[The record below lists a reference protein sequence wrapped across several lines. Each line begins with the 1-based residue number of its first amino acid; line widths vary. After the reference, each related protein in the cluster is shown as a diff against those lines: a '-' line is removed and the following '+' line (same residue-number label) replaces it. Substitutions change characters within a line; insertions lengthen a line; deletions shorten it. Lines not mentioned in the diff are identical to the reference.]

1 MAENEA
7 NVISHLLNV
16 EAQASDLVKEAQ
28 DEANK
33 RLSSVRAKA
42 DAEFKEKFDK
52 IVAGLEKTYSD
63 KISTIDENHKKNL
76 EEYKSSVENSEQDK
90 DNFNVF
96 LKKLLVEQ

>member
-52 IVAGLEKTYSD
+52 IVAGLEKTYND

>member
-33 RLSSVRAKA
+33 RLSSVHAKA
-42 DAEFKEKFDK
+42 DSEFKEKFDK
-52 IVAGLEKTYSD
+52 IVAELEENYSG
-63 KISTIDENHKKNL
+63 KISAVDEAHKKIL
-76 EEYKSSVENSEQDK
+76 EEYKASVENAEQNK
-90 DNFNVF
+90 NEFNVF
-96 LKKLLVEQ
+96 LKKILLGQ

>member
-33 RLSSVRAKA
+33 RISSVRAKA
-42 DAEFKEKFDK
+42 NAEFKEEFDK
-52 IVAGLEKTYSD
+52 IVVEHEKKYND
-63 KISTIDENHKKNL
+63 KISSVNENHKKTL
-76 EEYKSSVENSEQDK
+76 EEYKSSVEHAEQDK
-90 DNFNVF
+90 DNFDVF
-96 LKKLLVEQ
+96 LRKVLFEL

>member
-33 RLSSVRAKA
+33 RLSSVHAKA

-52 IVAGLEKTYSD
+52 IVSELEKSYND
-63 KISTIDENHKKNL
+63 RISAIDEKHKEAL
-76 EEYKSSVENSEQDK
+76 EEYKSSVENAEQNKAD
-90 DNFNVF
+90 FNAF
-96 LKKLLVEQ
+96 LKKVLIEQ

>member
-33 RLSSVRAKA
+33 RLSSVHAKA

-52 IVAGLEKTYSD
+52 IVSELEKNYND
-63 KISTIDENHKKNL
+63 RISAIDEKHKEAL
-76 EEYKSSVENSEQDK
+76 EEYKSSVENAEQNK
-90 DNFNVF
+90 DNFNAF
-96 LKKLLVEQ
+96 LKKVLIEQ

>member
-33 RLSSVRAKA
+33 RLSSVHAKA

-52 IVAGLEKTYSD
+52 IVSELEKSYND
-63 KISTIDENHKKNL
+63 RISAIDEKHKEAL
-76 EEYKSSVENSEQDK
+76 EEYKSSVENAEQNK
-90 DNFNVF
+90 DNFNAF
-96 LKKLLVEQ
+96 LKKVLIEQ

>member
-33 RLSSVRAKA
+33 RLSSVHAKA
-42 DAEFKEKFDK
+42 DAEFKGKFDK
-52 IVAGLEKTYSD
+52 IVSELEKSYND
-63 KISTIDENHKKNL
+63 RISAIDEKHKEAL
-76 EEYKSSVENSEQDK
+76 EEYKSSVENAEQNK
-90 DNFNVF
+90 DNFNAF
-96 LKKLLVEQ
+96 LKKVLIEQ

>member
-16 EAQASDLVKEAQ
+16 EAQASDLVKDAQ

-52 IVAGLEKTYSD
+52 IVAGLEKNYNE
-63 KISTIDENHKKNL
+63 KISAIDENHKKNL
-76 EEYKSSVENSEQDK
+76 EEYKSSVENSEQNK

>member
-33 RLSSVRAKA
+33 RLSSVHAKA
-42 DAEFKEKFDK
+42 DAEFKEKFDN
-52 IVAGLEKTYSD
+52 IVAELEKKYSS
-63 KISTIDENHKKNL
+63 KISAVDENHKKML
-76 EEYKSSVENSEQDK
+76 EEYKSSVENTVQSKEE
-90 DNFNVF
+90 FNVF
-96 LKKLLVEQ
+96 LKKILIGQ

>member
-28 DEANK
+28 DEANR
-33 RLSSVRAKA
+33 RLSSVHKKA

-52 IVAGLEKTYSD
+52 IVAELEKSYNER
-63 KISTIDENHKKNL
+63 ISAIDEKHKKIL
-76 EEYKSSVENSEQDK
+76 EEYKSSVENAEQNK

-96 LKKLLVEQ
+96 LKKVLIEQ

>member
-42 DAEFKEKFDK
+42 DAEFN
-52 IVAGLEKTYSD
+52 EKTYSD

>member
-33 RLSSVRAKA
+33 RLSSVHAKA
-42 DAEFKEKFDK
+42 DAEFKEKFDN
-52 IVAGLEKTYSD
+52 IVAELEKIYSG
-63 KISTIDENHKKNL
+63 KISAVDENHKKML
-76 EEYKSSVENSEQDK
+76 EEYKSSVENTVQSKEE
-90 DNFNVF
+90 FNVF
-96 LKKLLVEQ
+96 LKKILIGQ

>member
-1 MAENEA
+1 MAENES

-33 RLSSVRAKA
+33 RMSSVRAKA
-42 DAEFKEKFDK
+42 DAEFKEKFDR
-52 IVAGLEKTYSD
+52 IVAGLEKNYNEQVSA
-63 KISTIDENHKKNL
+63 IDENHKKSL
-76 EEYKSSVENSEQDK
+76 EEYKSSVENTEQDK